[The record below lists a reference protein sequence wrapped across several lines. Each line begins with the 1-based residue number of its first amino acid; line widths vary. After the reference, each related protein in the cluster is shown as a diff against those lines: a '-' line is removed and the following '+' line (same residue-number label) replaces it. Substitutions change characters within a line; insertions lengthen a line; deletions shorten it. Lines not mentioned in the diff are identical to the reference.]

1 MNQNNDKQFT
11 QTTFEQFLNSHN
23 SSRKTD
29 EVEFQ
34 KLFLS
39 LDKKMHLYHSNG
51 YAISSFRI
59 QDIVVYQMINNDGE
73 ILYDVDFKKW
83 IPEGNNK
90 EELETQ
96 NVFYAACLAVGTYN
110 NCLSY
115 IDPDHPEFLK
125 NNFSLFAENM
135 PTEVVPYYR
144 GVIERGSF
152 VYLDSYETER
162 KNRNIRTMQEE
173 ERKMKEQEE
182 EMHKNMNPPK
192 SSRKNDK
199 WGTSES
205 AFISLSLFPFV
216 MAILSIVIPIIIGI
230 FA

>member
-1 MNQNNDKQFT
+1 MINNLHRLL
-11 QTTFEQFLNSHN
+11 FEQFLNSHN

-125 NNFSLFAENM
+125 KNFFFICGKYAD
-135 PTEVVPYYR
+135 
-144 GVIERGSF
+144 GSCT
-152 VYLDSYETER
+152 LL
-162 KNRNIRTMQEE
+162 
-173 ERKMKEQEE
+173 
-182 EMHKNMNPPK
+182 
-192 SSRKNDK
+192 SRCY
-199 WGTSES
+199 
-205 AFISLSLFPFV
+205 
-216 MAILSIVIPIIIGI
+216 
-230 FA
+230 

>member
-1 MNQNNDKQFT
+1 
-11 QTTFEQFLNSHN
+11 
-23 SSRKTD
+23 
-29 EVEFQ
+29 
-34 KLFLS
+34 
-39 LDKKMHLYHSNG
+39 
-51 YAISSFRI
+51 
-59 QDIVVYQMINNDGE
+59 
-73 ILYDVDFKKW
+73 
-83 IPEGNNK
+83 
-90 EELETQ
+90 
-96 NVFYAACLAVGTYN
+96 
-110 NCLSY
+110 
-115 IDPDHPEFLK
+115 
-125 NNFSLFAENM
+125 M

-152 VYLDSYETER
+152 VYLDSYETAR

-173 ERKMKEQEE
+173 ERKMREQEE